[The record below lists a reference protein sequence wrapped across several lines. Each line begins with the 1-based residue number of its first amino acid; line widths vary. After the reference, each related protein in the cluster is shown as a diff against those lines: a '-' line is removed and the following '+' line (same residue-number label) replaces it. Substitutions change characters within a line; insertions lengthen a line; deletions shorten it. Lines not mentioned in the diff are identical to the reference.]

1 MDKDFYTDKNGK
13 KRKINGKNGIGKKDS
28 KIWSDSSTESRP
40 FKKNVLDKI
49 RVLSDV
55 ELNQIFDLAMDEPDA
70 MEDELKKLEKTGYL
84 PDVKKFRRMRKNPTY
99 DTFTSSKVDLNA
111 WWNFLST
118 LPFHHYFKPLD
129 STSGSEPTGIRIKN
143 ATNNLI
149 MDAQRYNWNDETVA
163 EIKNGINQFF
173 ERYEDLPVPDDELER
188 EWMKYLETKRMWLRK
203 NDS

>member
-1 MDKDFYTDKNGK
+1 MNKDFYTDKNK
-13 KRKINGKNGIGKKDS
+13 KIRKINGKNGIGKKDS

-84 PDVKKFRRMRKNPTY
+84 QDVKKFRKKRKNPTY

-118 LPFHHYFKPLD
+118 VDNKSD
-129 STSGSEPTGIRIKN
+129 EPTGIRIKN